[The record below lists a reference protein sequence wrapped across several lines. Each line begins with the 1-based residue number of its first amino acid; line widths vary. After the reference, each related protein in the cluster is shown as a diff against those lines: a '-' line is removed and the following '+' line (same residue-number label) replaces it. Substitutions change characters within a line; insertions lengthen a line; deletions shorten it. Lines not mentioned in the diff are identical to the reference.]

1 MAKEFDSPA
10 MPGVKPMPMPPDPRI
25 IPLDRQA
32 ALTHQQV
39 EQVRF
44 GLGDTGP
51 LAQAVMNAN
60 VPALAKQLATG
71 AVQCLSTRRP
81 ADPVVGQM
89 IFETDTQ
96 LSLFWSGAAWVN
108 AGSPPV
114 GAAGGDLA
122 GSYPSPAVAQ
132 LSNTPIHNSNTT
144 LSFRTSSTERMSID
158 ASGRIRKPFQPV
170 FSAAGATT
178 RSAPNDLSAWGQ
190 VPVNVGSGF
199 NATNG
204 RFTAPIAG
212 NYFFTAAGF
221 AETGFPAPTEFV
233 FFINGAGAYVSQYRG
248 YTDRGGYS
256 AVSSISAVFPLAAS
270 DYVTCRVNSQGFHG
284 NAATNFTG
292 FLFS

>member
-1 MAKEFDSPA
+1 M
-10 MPGVKPMPMPPDPRI
+10 
-25 IPLDRQA
+25 
-32 ALTHQQV
+32 
-39 EQVRF
+39 
-44 GLGDTGP
+44 
-51 LAQAVMNAN
+51 
-60 VPALAKQLATG
+60 
-71 AVQCLSTRRP
+71 
-81 ADPVVGQM
+81 
-89 IFETDTQ
+89 
-96 LSLFWSGAAWVN
+96 
-108 AGSPPV
+108 
-114 GAAGGDLA
+114 
-122 GSYPSPAVAQ
+122 Y
-132 LSNTPIHNSNTT
+132 NSNSTIS
-144 LSFRTSSTERMSID
+144 LRTSNVERMGID
-158 ASGRIRKPFQPV
+158 AVGRMTRPFQPV